1 MAKAGSRNRIVLHLD
16 PRIALEAI
24 ILNGLERVPQAR
36 RQEWL
41 RGLLVQGFR
50 IECQVL
56 REVSVVTKT
65 ERGMQFA
72 DWLTGEPTRQ
82 ATLPKPKRESKSTAP
97 TEAEDAHTATKP
109 FAQLSRVI
117 G

>member
-1 MAKAGSRNRIVLHLD
+1 MDKGKTGQRILLQLD

-24 ILNGLERVPQAR
+24 ILNQLERIPQVR

-50 IECQVL
+50 AECQVL
-56 REVSVVTKT
+56 REQPKVSGPSRTHAFSSWLVRETPGSVAQT
-65 ERGMQFA
+65 EKPREA
-72 DWLTGEPTRQ
+72 
-82 ATLPKPKRESKSTAP
+82 PKAIDKPS
-97 TEAEDAHTATKP
+97 DASKP
-109 FAQLSRVI
+109 FAALDKVI